1 MAETIMK
8 LVDRK
13 GDQGQF
19 VGRGATAPASAD
31 LLTFLSGKT
40 YAGCQEYSQVTPG
53 VLAVPKTVVV
63 TDVAN
68 NDIDYKATITYKDYT
83 VETNPTTRKIIISAP
98 DTSTAN
104 GICVVIES
112 DTQAIPAIPPDG
124 AVGKGG
130 NTIITE
136 WETALGVPAGTF
148 KFISGGFFK
157 VRR

>member
-8 LVDRK
+8 MVDRK
-13 GDQGQF
+13 GDQGLF
-19 VGRGATAPASAD
+19 VGRGATAPVATA
-31 LLTFLSGKT
+31 LATFLSGKT
-40 YAGCQEYSQVTPG
+40 YAGCTEYSQITPG
-53 VLAVPKTVVV
+53 VLAAPKVVVV

-68 NDIDYKATITYKDYT
+68 NDIDYKAVLSYKDFT
-83 VETNPTTRKIIISAP
+83 VETNPSVRKLIIGAP
-98 DTSTAN
+98 DSSTAN

-124 AVGKGG
+124 ATGKGG

-136 WETALGVPAGTF
+136 WEIALGVEAGTF

>member
-13 GDQGQF
+13 GDTGHF
-19 VGRGATAPASAD
+19 VGRGATAPDPVD
-31 LLTFLSGKT
+31 LAAFLAGKT
-40 YAGCQEYSQVTPG
+40 YAGCLEYSVVTPG
-53 VLAVPKTVVV
+53 VLGSPKVVVV
-63 TDVAN
+63 TDVPN
-68 NDIDYKATITYKDYT
+68 NDIDYKAVLVYKDLT
-83 VETNPTTRKIIISAP
+83 VETNPVTRKLIFSAP

-104 GICVVIES
+104 GICVVIEQ
-112 DTQAIPAIPPDG
+112 DTQAIPAIPPSG

-136 WETALGVPAGTF
+136 WETAMGATAGSY